1 MKRVFILLLA
11 AVLLTSCSVGQSEAS
26 LRKKSTTYISS
37 TIFESVPTF
46 EVTSNDVHNGA
57 WDDKVTNTK
66 YGENLSP
73 DLSWE
78 KVEGAS
84 QYVVV
89 MIDGVWLHMDVFTTE
104 TSLAEGAI
112 KRGERGN
119 QYVGPYPPT
128 GTHTYSV
135 FVFALKNDM
144 GKVLLAFDAGGNS
157 IDRIYQELNKDKDG
171 NEGNVIAYGRLDDHR
186 AVIEMAAAS
195 FPVNPNAIARK

>member
-26 LRKKSTTYISS
+26 LRKKSTTYIGK

-171 NEGNVIAYGRLDDHR
+171 NEGNVIAYGRLDGHYTHKD
-186 AVIEMAAAS
+186 
-195 FPVNPNAIARK
+195 

>member
-26 LRKKSTTYISS
+26 LRKKSTTYISK

-119 QYVGPYPPT
+119 QYV
-128 GTHTYSV
+128 
-135 FVFALKNDM
+135 
-144 GKVLLAFDAGGNS
+144 
-157 IDRIYQELNKDKDG
+157 
-171 NEGNVIAYGRLDDHR
+171 
-186 AVIEMAAAS
+186 
-195 FPVNPNAIARK
+195 